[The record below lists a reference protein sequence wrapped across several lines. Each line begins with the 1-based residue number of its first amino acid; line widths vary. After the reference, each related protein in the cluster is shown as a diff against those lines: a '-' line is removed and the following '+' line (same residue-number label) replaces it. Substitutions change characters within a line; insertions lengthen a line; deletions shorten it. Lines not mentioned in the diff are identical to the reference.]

1 MKQVFLPD
9 IRELAIVRRDL
20 RQDSLGRCIPMSI
33 IALLPHELTSAHP
46 ERNRAFRPDAQQELL
61 TPAQRHHESTFI
73 SSYYDLRNWI

>member
-33 IALLPHELTSAHP
+33 IALLPTKQLQLT
-46 ERNRAFRPDAQQELL
+46 
-61 TPAQRHHESTFI
+61 
-73 SSYYDLRNWI
+73 LREIALSGQMLRKNY